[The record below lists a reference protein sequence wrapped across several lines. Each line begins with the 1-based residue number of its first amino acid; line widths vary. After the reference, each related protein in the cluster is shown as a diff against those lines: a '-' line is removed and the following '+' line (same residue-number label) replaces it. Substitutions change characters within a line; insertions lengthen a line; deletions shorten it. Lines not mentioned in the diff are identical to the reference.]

1 MTHPLVPTCGWQQAA
16 CNLCREWESQFGPFA
31 SVQLWTAFLLPTVR
45 LTSIDHPQIEG
56 KFTATVELVNATI
69 KYNMAPL
76 EVGSGFAL
84 N

>member
-1 MTHPLVPTCGWQQAA
+1 MGEPDWALRFRPTEDSF
-16 CNLCREWESQFGPFA
+16 CRND
-31 SVQLWTAFLLPTVR
+31 VILPTVR

-56 KFTATVELVNATI
+56 EFTATVELVNATI

-84 N
+84 NMRLDNE

>member
-16 CNLCREWESQFGPFA
+16 RNLCRECESQFGPFP
-31 SVQLWTAFLLPTVR
+31 SVQLWTAFVVH